1 MESIA
6 IISFKNL
13 CMKKISLLCFAA
25 INVFLCKAQ
34 ENDTTAK
41 IVQLEE
47 VIFSANKFAEKKKN
61 IAQKID
67 IISTRQI
74 ASVNAQNTGDLL
86 MNTGNIFVQ
95 KSQQAGS
102 SPVIRGFEASR
113 VLLVVDG
120 VRMNNAIY
128 RSGHL
133 QNVITVDQN
142 MLERVEVLYGP
153 ASTIFGSDALGG
165 VVLFRTKSPKLSS
178 TGKLLTTGSSFVR
191 YSSANDEK
199 SVHADLSIGG
209 KKFGWLQSYNFS
221 NFGDMKMGDNYPSD
235 YPDFGRR
242 STYVASINGID
253 SVINNNDD
261 RLQRNSGY
269 KQWDITQKLLY
280 KTEKVSHLLNVQ
292 LSNSTDVPRYDRLQD
307 IRNETLRYAEWYY
320 GPQKRIFSAY
330 ELTVLKPGIFNE
342 VRANINFQDIEE
354 SRHTRDYRRYDRL
367 DSRIESIRVW
377 GLTVDARKLWENHEL
392 TVGIDGQ
399 ANDLS
404 SKAVRQDI
412 LTGATTKLD
421 TRYPDGKNNMNYA
434 GLYAQHLVKLLDGKI
449 VINDGIRFQYVDLHS
464 TISDNSFFN
473 FPYTDIRQDNFSV
486 TGNIG
491 LNFLPSDATK
501 IALSGASGF
510 RSPNIDDL
518 AKIFE
523 SSTAAKQ
530 VIVPNPDIKP
540 EYTYNLDLYFS
551 HVIGGFFKI
560 EAAAFYTW
568 FRNALVKAPYQFNG
582 QDSIL
587 YNGVLSQVLANQ
599 NRNEA
604 RVYGATATVS
614 MDIGNTISVFS
625 TINITR
631 GNFDTNTD
639 VPSNVFQKQ
648 PDGSYKMVSIPVGT
662 KPLDHIPPV
671 FGKTSVSFHVKRFK
685 AELYCIY
692 NGWKHLDDYNA
703 DGEDNPQYA
712 TVDGMPA
719 WYTLNLKT
727 RTNITQQFALQVGIE
742 NILDRNYRHFGSGFS
757 AAGRNLIL
765 TGRFSF

>member
-1 MESIA
+1 
-6 IISFKNL
+6 
-13 CMKKISLLCFAA
+13 MKKISLLCFAA

-568 FRNALVKAPYQFNG
+568 FRNALLKAPYQFNG

-727 RTNITQQFALQVGIE
+727 RTNITQQFALQVGI
-742 NILDRNYRHFGSGFS
+742 
-757 AAGRNLIL
+757 
-765 TGRFSF
+765 